1 MTLSPAESRSRLF
14 GYVLANHK
22 YGDFHPPR
30 VFVELALIAG
40 ENAFDDSDLI
50 MEFVDGALA
59 GYNNETIVIEPP
71 TLMAGFDPLH
81 QDAWI
86 AGLAW
91 GEKKNSEQYEWEKL
105 PTYTEFREWL
115 NSPFDDEEE
124 EELEMLR

>member
-1 MTLSPAESRSRLF
+1 MALTPTECRSRLF

-59 GYNNETIVIEPP
+59 GYNPNTVVIDPP
-71 TLMAGFDPLH
+71 PLMAGFDALH
-81 QDAWI
+81 QDAWL

-91 GEKKNSEQYEWEKL
+91 GEKKDAEQHEWDKL
-105 PTYTEFREWL
+105 PTYDEFREWL
-115 NSPFDDEEE
+115 NTPFDEEE
-124 EELEMLR
+124 DELEML

>member
-1 MTLSPAESRSRLF
+1 MSLSPAECRSRLF

-59 GYNNETIVIEPP
+59 GYNPNTVVVDAPA
-71 TLMAGFDPLH
+71 LMAGFDPLH
-81 QDAWI
+81 QDAWL

-91 GEKKNSEQYEWEKL
+91 GEKKDAEQHEWDKL
-105 PTYTEFREWL
+105 PTYDDFREWL
-115 NSPFDDEEE
+115 NTPFDEEE

>member
-1 MTLSPAESRSRLF
+1 MSLSPAECRSRLF

-59 GYNNETIVIEPP
+59 GYNPNTVVIDAPA
-71 TLMAGFDPLH
+71 LMAGFDALH
-81 QDAWI
+81 QDAWL

-91 GEKKNSEQYEWEKL
+91 GEKKDAEQHEWDKL
-105 PTYTEFREWL
+105 PTYDEFREWL
-115 NSPFDDEEE
+115 NSPFDEEE
-124 EELEMLR
+124 EELEML